1 MDKAKNIF
9 IKIDE
14 FIFQKIDLLKN
25 DSSFQ
30 KFNEYLSGIE
40 EDQQKILSQ
49 VLTFSL
55 ILLPYVVVAF
65 LWWGNHQTK
74 KNLEVKNQILEQ
86 IATLNGSRDTLNSVS
101 STYVSPM
108 PINGREDLEARIVN
122 MNSTTGIEQ
131 SKVQVLNFSQLS
143 TSNTIS
149 KVEAQVSFRNFGT
162 QDFSN
167 FMSALVEQEKF
178 KVMRID
184 LAKDAA
190 TNLLKGEVSLLHL
203 GKSLPPSF

>member
-1 MDKAKNIF
+1 MDKAKNLF

-14 FIFQKIDLLKN
+14 FIFQKIDVLKN

-55 ILLPYVVVAF
+55 ILLPYLVVAF
-65 LWWGNHQTK
+65 LWWGNHKTK

-86 IATLNGSRDTLNSVS
+86 IATLNGSRDTLNTVS
-101 STYVSPM
+101 STYVSPT

-122 MNSTTGIEQ
+122 MNSTTGIDQ

-149 KVEAQVSFRNFGT
+149 KVEALVSFKNFGT

-184 LAKDAA
+184 LAKNAA
-190 TNLLKGEVSLLHL
+190 TNLLNGEVSLLHL

>member
-1 MDKAKNIF
+1 MDKAKNLF

-14 FIFQKIDLLKN
+14 FIFQKIDVLKN

-55 ILLPYVVVAF
+55 ILLPYMLVAF
-65 LWWGNHQTK
+65 LWWGNHKTK
-74 KNLEVKNQILEQ
+74 KNIEVKNQILEQ
-86 IATLNGSRDTLNSVS
+86 IATLNGSRDTLNTVS
-101 STYVSPM
+101 ATYVSPT

-149 KVEAQVSFRNFGT
+149 KVEALVGFKNFGT

-167 FMSALVEQEKF
+167 FMSSLVEQEKF

-190 TNLLKGEVSLLHL
+190 TNLLNGEVSLLHL
-203 GKSLPPSF
+203 GKNLPPSF

>member
-1 MDKAKNIF
+1 MDKAKNLF

-14 FIFQKIDLLKN
+14 FIFQKIDVLKN

-55 ILLPYVVVAF
+55 ILLPYLVVAF
-65 LWWGNHQTK
+65 LWWGNHKTK

-86 IATLNGSRDTLNSVS
+86 IATLNGSRDTLNTVS
-101 STYVSPM
+101 STYVSPT

-122 MNSTTGIEQ
+122 MNSTTGIDQ

-149 KVEAQVSFRNFGT
+149 KVEALVSFKNFGT

-190 TNLLKGEVSLLHL
+190 TNLLNGEVSLLHL